1 MADWKTIEGFPNYA
15 VSEDGQV
22 KNQKRNRILKQAPD
36 SDGYLVVS
44 LYYKGN
50 RTVSKVHR
58 LVAKAFIPNP
68 DNLPG
73 VNHIDEIK
81 SHNWKSNLEWSTCEH
96 NSIHSFGKTCTL
108 ISPDGKEV
116 SFKGINRFCK
126 EIGLPST
133 SIRRLLDGKTVSC
146 NGWTKPKP
154 QPKTEEED
162 F

>member
-1 MADWKTIEGFPNYA
+1 MSGTNWKTIEGFTNYA

-22 KNQKRNRILKQAPD
+22 KNQKRNRILKQVPD
-36 SDGYLVVS
+36 SDGYSVLS

-58 LVAKAFIPNP
+58 LVAEAFIPNP

-81 SHNWKSNLEWSTCEH
+81 SHNWKSNLEWSTCED

-108 ISPDGKEV
+108 MSPDGELV
-116 SFKGINRFCK
+116 TFTGIKKFCRENNLDQSAISK
-126 EIGLPST
+126 VLNGKANHHKKWRL
-133 SIRRLLDGKTVSC
+133 SI
-146 NGWTKPKP
+146 
-154 QPKTEEED
+154 
-162 F
+162 